1 MNNHRFGARVVAPLI
16 LALAA
21 AGCGDLLEV
30 TDPDIVTPEQA
41 SGPAA
46 VPILVAGMAGDFQEA
61 VDNLARYEAL
71 FTDEMILSGTFP
83 TRIDVDERDVLTDIN
98 NGTLSNDV
106 FEPLQVARE
115 TADQNRETFAAAL
128 DDPDFEEVLASVE
141 EGVALAS
148 LYAGYTRLYMAELYC
163 SVIMEPEG
171 SAVSPDA
178 AADVALARFVE
189 AEDYATDFGLDDIA
203 DAARVGQ
210 ARTLVWLGRYDE
222 AAAVAADVSPG
233 FTYMAEYSENQNAQ
247 FNEFFSFTW
256 GRGGQVARWTV
267 GDGTSANR
275 HNERF
280 TYYDEWVDQGLLL
293 PAPPG
298 INAPE
303 VGVSMTLQLLYDN
316 GGRPIVLA
324 SWWEAQMIIAE
335 QELRNGDP
343 AVAEG
348 IVNALLA
355 DPDLN
360 PMTEVNPSLTSARV
374 VLGQSIPAMGAFD
387 PVAFTGDLETDL
399 PQLARAR
406 LAGLWLTGERQATL
420 RRFATEDGVDLYP
433 TGTRGDDVYFPIPQ
447 TEIDNN
453 PNVSGPCP
461 AL

>member
-1 MNNHRFGARVVAPLI
+1 MRNYRFGARLIAPLI
-16 LALAA
+16 VAVAA

-41 SGPAA
+41 AGPAA
-46 VPILVAGMAGDFQEA
+46 VPLLVAGMVGDFQEA
-61 VDNLARYEAL
+61 VDGLVRYEAL

-106 FEPLQVARE
+106 FEPLQIARE
-115 TADQNRETFAAAL
+115 TADQNREMFLAAL
-128 DDPDFEEVLASVE
+128 EDEDFDEVLASVE
-141 EGVALAS
+141 EGLALAS
-148 LYAGYTRLYMAELYC
+148 LFAGYVRLYMAELYC

-178 AADVALARFVE
+178 AADTALARFIE
-189 AEDYATDFGLDDIA
+189 AENYATDFGLTNIA

-210 ARTLVWLGRYDE
+210 ARALVWLGRYDE
-222 AAAVAADVSPG
+222 AAAVAADVSPE
-233 FTYMAEYSENQNAQ
+233 FVFLAEYSENQNAQ
-247 FNEFFSFTW
+247 FNEVFSFTW

-280 TYYDEWVDQGLLL
+280 SYYDEWVSQGLLL
-293 PAPPG
+293 PNPPG
-298 INAPE
+298 MQAPE
-303 VGVSMTLQLLYDN
+303 VGVAMTLQLLYDA
-316 GGRPIVLA
+316 GSRPIVVA
-324 SWWEAQMIIAE
+324 SWWEAQMIVAE
-335 QELRNGDP
+335 HELRNGNP
-343 AVAEG
+343 ETAED

-355 DPDLN
+355 DPALN
-360 PMTEVNPSLTSARV
+360 PMTDVNPGLTSARV
-374 VLGQSIPAMGAFD
+374 VLGQSVPALGPFD
-387 PVAFTGDLETDL
+387 PVNFTGDLATDL

-406 LAGLWLTGERQATL
+406 LAGLWLTGTRQPTL
-420 RRFATEDGVDLYP
+420 RRFATEDNVDLYP

-461 AL
+461 A